1 MTKKKINGKYTAGF
15 AAFIAVLAF
24 CAYVLFHGI
33 TVGIYDIGKINTHMS
48 YGLDLTGGVNVVL
61 QAKPT
66 KGSKLTDEKMES
78 TVAALKNRVD
88 TLGVSEATV
97 TKQGTNR
104 IRVQIPSISDQ
115 QEALDM
121 IGRTAQLQFK
131 DPNGKTILT
140 GNHVTTAKAV
150 NQKNNSGVTQAVVSL
165 KFDKKGTEAF
175 AKATQKY
182 LGQTIAIKL
191 DGETISAPKVNAA
204 ITNGEAVI
212 EGMKDMDEA
221 SNLAEL
227 IRGGAL
233 PVKLTTVQATTVGP
247 TLGANS
253 LEQSIKAGA
262 IGILAVLV
270 FMLVF
275 YRGLGII
282 ADLALIIF
290 VMLDLLFMA
299 AMKVTLTLPGI
310 AGMILTV
317 GMAVDANVIIFER
330 IKEEARSSA
339 GSLQS
344 AVNAGFKNAMRSIL
358 DSNITTLIA
367 GFVLFFMGTGSAQ
380 GFALTLVVGIILSM
394 LTAVVITRQLIKLV
408 LGSNLI
414 GSSAFYGV

>member
-1 MTKKKINGKYTAGF
+1 MTKKKINGKYAVGF
-15 AAFIAVLAF
+15 AAFIAALTF
-24 CAYVLFHGI
+24 CVYVLFHGI
-33 TVGIYDIGKINTHMS
+33 TVGIYDIGNINNHMS

-66 KGSKLTDEKMES
+66 KGSKLTNEKMES

-121 IGRTAQLQFK
+121 IGKTAQLKFK

-140 GNHVTTAKAV
+140 GNHVTAAKAV

-165 KFDKKGTEAF
+165 KFDKKGTKAF
-175 AKATQKY
+175 ANATRKY
-182 LGQTIAIKL
+182 LGQTITIKL

-212 EGMKDMDEA
+212 EGMKNMDEA

-290 VMLDLLFMA
+290 VMLDLLFMS

-330 IKEEARSSA
+330 IKEEARGG

-414 GSSAFYGV
+414 GSSAFYGI